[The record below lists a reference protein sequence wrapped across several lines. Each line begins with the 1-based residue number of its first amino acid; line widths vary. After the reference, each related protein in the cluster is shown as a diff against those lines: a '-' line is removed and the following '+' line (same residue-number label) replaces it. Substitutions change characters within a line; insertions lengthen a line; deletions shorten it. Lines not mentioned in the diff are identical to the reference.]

1 MLFQGATVFFV
12 TLTIFISAGA
22 MDVTG
27 KIATNPA
34 CKDDVT
40 RLCSSQV
47 LPNDLAVLDCLQN
60 RRSDSDADIKI
71 ECHSVCRCVFNYSLL
86 VGKGYIFF
94 TVSLAV

>member
-1 MLFQGATVFFV
+1 MLLFQGAAFLFV
-12 TLTIFISAGA
+12 TLTTLISVGA
-22 MDVTG
+22 LDVTG

-60 RRSDSDADIKI
+60 RRSDSDSDIKI
-71 ECHSVCRCVFNYSLL
+71 ECHSVCHFLN
-86 VGKGYIFF
+86 
-94 TVSLAV
+94 

>member
-1 MLFQGATVFFV
+1 MSLFQGAIFFFAI
-12 TLTIFISAGA
+12 LTTFNLVEAI
-22 MDVTG
+22 DVTG

-60 RRSDSDADIKI
+60 RRSDSDSDIKI
-71 ECHSVCRCVFNYSLL
+71 ECHSVCCVL
-86 VGKGYIFF
+86 V
-94 TVSLAV
+94 VL